1 MKIKCTI
8 VIPTYKDYELL
19 KKCIISLEKQTF
31 PTEKFEVIVV
41 NNDSENQLN
50 FKSDSLNLTLVN
62 EDKPGSYSARN
73 KGIKEAKGEII
84 GFTDADCIPDGK
96 WISTAVHLLQEKP
109 EFDLVGGKIEQF
121 KADDKMT
128 DAVFEYQ
135 RLFSFNQEHYINH
148 KGFSVTANLFARKK
162 VFEKVGDFNSDLFSG
177 GDFDFGLRAKKAGF
191 SIVYDSN
198 LVVNHPARGG
208 LKDLKK
214 KKIRTTQGGYDIRK
228 GSVNFTHFFRLI
240 SPPLKSIS
248 KIKKVSSYPVKIKV
262 FLITWYLKLVE
273 CFELIRLSIGKK
285 NRNRS

>member
-1 MKIKCTI
+1 MDVSII
-8 VIPTYKDYELL
+8 IPTYRDNQKLYKCLSAL
-19 KKCIISLEKQTF
+19 KKQSLSVD
-31 PTEKFEVIVV
+31 KFEVIVV
-41 NNDSENQLN
+41 NNDPENQLN
-50 FKSDSLNLTLVN
+50 LKSDSLNLTLVN

-84 GFTDADCIPDGK
+84 GFTDADCIPDEK
-96 WISTAVHLLQEKP
+96 WIATAVHLLQKKP
-109 EFDLVGGKIEQF
+109 EFDLVGGEIEHF
-121 KADDKMT
+121 KADDRMT
-128 DAVFEYQ
+128 EAVFEYQ
-135 RLFSFNQEHYINH
+135 RLFSFNQEHYINR

-162 VFEKVGDFNSDLFSG
+162 VFDKIGNFNSGLFSG

-191 SIVYDSN
+191 SIVYDPN

-248 KIKKVSSYPVKIKV
+248 KINKVTSYPVKIKV

-273 CFELIRLSIGKK
+273 CFELIRLSIGKE